1 MAKEKDATMYGDL
14 TESDNSWAKY
24 LNCMRRLEMHV
35 KLVAFH
41 TLETA
46 KHTEET
52 AKQARLAVWNVREYL
67 DRNGNRK

>member
-1 MAKEKDATMYGDL
+1 MYGDL

-24 LNCMRRLEMHV
+24 LDCMRRLERQV

-41 TLETA
+41 TLETV

-67 DRNGNRK
+67 DRNCNRK